1 MFWRMVKRSFWQSQ
15 RRTRVAVAA
24 LTLAAAVTSALINL
38 YFDARAKVSRE
49 FHRYGANLLVTPTK
63 GELLEE
69 ALAEELKVVSAGR
82 ITTVLP
88 YLYAVA
94 QFNGESVVLAGT
106 YLHQA
111 SALRATA
118 ELEGEWPENSSDR
131 RHCLVGA
138 SVAAHFQ
145 LGPGSRFAVD
155 YRGVSRELEVAGI
168 MRTGGPED
176 SQVLVPLPVVQ
187 ELTHAPGR
195 ASALLV
201 RAAGGPA
208 ELDALARELS
218 RRFSIQAKALREIA
232 ESEVRVL
239 TRIRGMLWA
248 TTAVVLLLTAVCVL
262 STMMTLAIERR
273 REIGLL
279 KALGGSGRD
288 VRRLF
293 LAEAALLALPA
304 GLLGAGL
311 GLALSQW
318 LGQAVFA
325 SAVSLRWV
333 TLPAA
338 VAVALAVAVAGTL
351 AALQL
356 AGRAEPAVILRGE

>member
-1 MFWRMVKRSFWQSQ
+1 
-15 RRTRVAVAA
+15 
-24 LTLAAAVTSALINL
+24 
-38 YFDARAKVSRE
+38 
-49 FHRYGANLLVTPTK
+49 
-63 GELLEE
+63 
-69 ALAEELKVVSAGR
+69 
-82 ITTVLP
+82 
-88 YLYAVA
+88 
-94 QFNGESVVLAGT
+94 
-106 YLHQA
+106 
-111 SALRATA
+111 
-118 ELEGEWPENSSDR
+118 
-131 RHCLVGA
+131 
-138 SVAAHFQ
+138 
-145 LGPGSRFAVD
+145 
-155 YRGVSRELEVAGI
+155 
-168 MRTGGPED
+168 
-176 SQVLVPLPVVQ
+176 
-187 ELTHAPGR
+187 
-195 ASALLV
+195 
-201 RAAGGPA
+201 
-208 ELDALARELS
+208 
-218 RRFSIQAKALREIA
+218 
-232 ESEVRVL
+232 
-239 TRIRGMLWA
+239 
-248 TTAVVLLLTAVCVL
+248 L

-293 LAEAALLALPA
+293 LAEAGLLALPA